1 MQCASELYMNSFLI
15 LNATQKVGTV
25 IIPNLEM
32 KKFWGQK
39 KTQLSQSQML
49 RAGEASM

>member
-1 MQCASELYMNSFLI
+1 MHCASELYMNSFLI

-39 KTQLSQSQML
+39 TQLSQSQML
-49 RAGEASM
+49 RGGEASM